1 MIDFPTELAQQHT
14 HLMQKENHHRELND
28 ELKDEN
34 TMLHKKLQGKPCISA
49 KSLAR
54 VMETNALMQTWK
66 QIPTHN
72 FVAIPGYQKD
82 TCKYTKVS
90 FTVFENMHWYRQ
102 AMLFLNKHPGCLFQI
117 LGQAVGYL
125 FKQCSYLIFYIMDK
139 YL

>member
-54 VMETNALMQTWK
+54 VMETNALMQT
-66 QIPTHN
+66 
-72 FVAIPGYQKD
+72 
-82 TCKYTKVS
+82 
-90 FTVFENMHWYRQ
+90 
-102 AMLFLNKHPGCLFQI
+102 
-117 LGQAVGYL
+117 
-125 FKQCSYLIFYIMDK
+125 
-139 YL
+139 